1 MAGTCSSPLL
11 ACHTR
16 ATSATSSWSSPTCV
30 YGESQTACPCMTK
43 ENCLLKFSP
52 KPTAHSVESE
62 ARSDSR
68 DAHVLPTPG
77 RPWSVHRAVLRS
89 RRGRLQP
96 QPVSPRANYES
107 SCSLSVRVRLCAS
120 LPFVLHALTNAPD
133 LLPFGSRTLTANIRR
148 RRRSKVAINLP
159 VYIDKHTPR
168 PFVDPTIPW
177 HRNVFPEDAGAL
189 FLFLFWIH
197 DFCNEAP
204 RPPYTCSQLP
214 FRGEARCRSH

>member
-30 YGESQTACPCMTK
+30 YGESQTGCPCHDK
-43 ENCLLKFSP
+43 GKLFVDEKFPP

-68 DAHVLPTPG
+68 DPHVVPAPG

-107 SCSLSVRVRLCAS
+107 SCSLSVRVRLCRSAF
-120 LPFVLHALTNAPD
+120 LFFARAYQRPPIC
-133 LLPFGSRTLTANIRR
+133 LPFGSRTLTANIRR

-189 FLFLFWIH
+189 FLFLFP
-197 DFCNEAP
+197 D
-204 RPPYTCSQLP
+204 S
-214 FRGEARCRSH
+214 